1 MLSNYLKIAWRS
13 LRNNRSSSIINIG
26 GLAVGMAV
34 AMLIGLWIWDEVS
47 FDHWHTHH
55 ARIVQ
60 LMDTQMDNGR
70 ALTSGQ
76 VAIPLRNELEN
87 KYGSNF
93 KQLVLSTQ
101 PNQLLMV
108 AGDKKINRTGLC
120 VQPGFPSLFTLK
132 MLAGN
137 ADALKDP
144 SSILLSRSTA
154 TALFGDNDPMNKSVS
169 LAAMVT
175 LKVAGVYDNLP
186 ANTTLA
192 NSQFLIA
199 WDKFITLANMQQA
212 QEQWGNHSFLLYGL
226 LTDQADITHLNTLI
240 RNIPDQ
246 HMPGS
251 KESVFLHPMDR
262 WHLYDEFKDGKEAGG
277 RIKLVWL
284 FSIIGAFVLLLACI
298 NFMNLSTARSEKR
311 AREVGIRKAIG
322 SLRGQLVR
330 QFLIESL
337 LMAAISAGI
346 AVLLVQATLPFFN
359 RLADKSIVLPY
370 NAPQYWFA
378 LAAFTVVTGLLAGS
392 YPAFYLSAFKP
403 AKVLKGAVRAG
414 RGANLPRQVL
424 VVLQFTVSVALILGT
439 LIVYRQVL
447 YARDRPVGYN
457 RDGLVSVILYS
468 NDAYKSFG
476 ALREELMATGVVQD
490 VAGSSSP
497 STKIWNN
504 YGDLDWEGKDPR
516 KQVSFGT
523 IAVTHDFGRTLG
535 WQIKQG
541 RDFSRDFQTD
551 TGSFIINATAASLI
565 GFPNPVGKTIKWQ
578 GKDHRIAGVVKDL
591 LMEDPF
597 EPVKPTVF
605 FLQYNDWLNYVT
617 VRLKP
622 GQPLTKALA
631 TIEPAFKKYNAGGPF
646 DYQLVDQEYAR
657 KFANE
662 QRIGSLAT
670 VFAVLA
676 IFISCLGLFGLV
688 SFTAEQRSKEI
699 GIRKVLG
706 ASVSSIWRS
715 LSREFVLLVAVACCI
730 AGPLSYYFM
739 HSWLQQYTYRTPI
752 HWWLFA
758 ASIAGALLITLA
770 TVSIQAVRAALVNP
784 VKSLRSE

>member
-1 MLSNYLKIAWRS
+1 MFVNYCKIAWRN
-13 LRNNRSSSIINIG
+13 LLKNRSSSIINIG

-47 FDHWHTHH
+47 FDHWHAHH
-55 ARIVQ
+55 TRIVQ
-60 LMDTQMDNGR
+60 VMDTQIDNGR

-76 VAIPLRNELEN
+76 VAIPLRNELES

-101 PNQLLMV
+101 SNQLLL
-108 AGDKKINRTGLC
+108 AADDKKINEDGLM
-120 VQPGFPSLFTLK
+120 VQPDFPSLFSLR

-154 TALFGDNDPMNKSVS
+154 KTLFGDNDPLNKPVE

-175 LKVAGVYDNLP
+175 LKVAGVYDDLP
-186 ANTTLA
+186 VNTTLA
-192 NSQFLIA
+192 NTKFLA
-199 WDKFITLANMQQA
+199 SWDKFIQLAHQA
-212 QEQWGNHSFLLYGL
+212 QNEWGNHSFLLFGL
-226 LTDQADITHLNTLI
+226 LTQQADPARLNTLI
-240 RNIPDQ
+240 KDIPDQ

-251 KESVFLHPMDR
+251 KESIFLHPMDR
-262 WHLYDEFKDGKEAGG
+262 WHLHSDFKDGKEAGG

-284 FSIIGAFVLLLACI
+284 FGIIGGFVLLLACI

-337 LMAAISAGI
+337 LMAVISATI
-346 AVLLVQATLPFFN
+346 AILLVQFSLPSFN
-359 RLADKSIVLPY
+359 QLADKSVTLPY
-370 NAPQYWFA
+370 AAPLYWLA
-378 LAAFTVVTGLLAGS
+378 LGAFTVVTGLLAGS
-392 YPAFYLSAFKP
+392 YPAFYLSAFAP
-403 AKVLKGAVRAG
+403 VKVLKGALRAG
-414 RGANLPRQVL
+414 RGANLPRRVL
-424 VVLQFTVSVALILGT
+424 VVVQFTVSVALILGT
-439 LIVYRQVL
+439 LIVYKQVL
-447 YARDRPVGYN
+447 YAKDRPVGYN
-457 RDGLVSVILYS
+457 RDGLVSVGLYS
-468 NDAYKSFG
+468 NEAYKSYG

-490 VAGSSSP
+490 MAASSSP
-497 STKIWNN
+497 STKVWNN
-504 YGDLDWEGKDPR
+504 YGDLGWAGKDPR
-516 KQVSFGT
+516 TQVSFGT
-523 IAVTHDFGRTLG
+523 IAVTHDYGRTMD
-535 WQIKQG
+535 WQIKEG
-541 RDFSRDFQTD
+541 HDFSRDFPTD
-551 TGSFIINATAASLI
+551 SGSFILNETAAKLI
-565 GFPNPVGKTIKWQ
+565 GFPDPVGKTIKWK
-578 GKDHRIAGVVKDL
+578 GKDHHIAGVVKDL
-591 LMEDPF
+591 LMESPF
-597 EPVKPTVF
+597 EHVKPTVF
-605 FLQYNDWLNYVT
+605 FLQYNDWLGFVT

-622 GQPLTKALA
+622 GQRLSKVLA
-631 TIEPAFKKYNAGGPF
+631 AIEPVFKKYNAGGPF

-699 GIRKVLG
+699 GIRKILG

-752 HWWLFA
+752 SWWLFA
-758 ASIAGALLITLA
+758 ASITGALGITLA